1 LSFKFGRGAIII
13 YMCVYA
19 PEIDK
24 KRHFLMMGWA
34 SPSNWAMYLSSFYL
48 NLIIIMLFL
57 FDCRMETSSWI
68 AILGANVLRTGYWA
82 PNPMD
87 VVNGYLENV
96 VQRLNSSLSIILLWI
111 RRSIQGILILIKG
124 GAIDIPLW
132 SKENSN
138 NQ

>member
-1 LSFKFGRGAIII
+1 MSFLGYYNI

-19 PEIDK
+19 PKIDK
-24 KRHFLMMGWA
+24 GMNFFFGRA
-34 SPSNWAMYLSSFYL
+34 APSPNCAMYLNSFYL
-48 NLIIIMLFL
+48 NLIIIMLFI
-57 FDCRMETSSWI
+57 FDCRMETLSWI

-82 PNPMD
+82 PNLMD

-111 RRSIQGILILIKG
+111 RRLIQGILIRIKG

>member
-1 LSFKFGRGAIII
+1 
-13 YMCVYA
+13 MCIYA
-19 PEIDK
+19 PKINK
-24 KRHFLMMGWA
+24 GINKGINRGIFFFLVGQ
-34 SPSNWAMYLSSFYL
+34 SIPQIVLCTMYLNSFYL
-48 NLIIIMLFL
+48 NLIIIMLFI
-57 FDCRMETSSWI
+57 FDCRMETLSWI

-82 PNPMD
+82 PNLMD

-111 RRSIQGILILIKG
+111 RRSIQEILIRIKG